1 MSAYLL
7 ITPATDE
14 LYHHGVKGQKW
25 GVRRYQNYGKDY
37 KGDGKFVGKSGNGY
51 NVIDGKTWDGKA
63 ARTAARKYC
72 KEHGIDDVELKE
84 LVEMDFRDNGPD
96 AMKQERTPSTIEKL
110 KKASSE
116 GLYEIDFL
124 ETVQNEDWYEDK
136 KKMLQEYDGYLENR
150 GYYMMNGH
158 RLKHAEDIT
167 LDELY
172 HHGILGMKWGVRR
185 FQPYGPGQKV
195 KGGKEVGIATKVK
208 QRVTGAV
215 DGIKQHRAARKK
227 AAQVK
232 KAQATRKANADYQ
245 AAKKKAIESGSIE
258 DLAKFKG
265 DLTNE
270 EYSKA
275 FLRLQNEKKMSDM
288 VDANKET
295 MFDKIDKGMKIVD
308 KLAGYANTVSNFKEK
323 TDKLSE
329 VLNKKKDED
338 DKKAKEKAKMEAY
351 SQVESITEL
360 DEAFKK
366 HGGTL
371 QEYNTAMNILANKK
385 ANRDR
390 FGDKE
395 AGIKDEDFINQNRK
409 AEREQAERDKADYTK
424 WAGEQAWKQYNR
436 EQAKNAWNAQKEAQR
451 QAKREANAPKD
462 GQWWQD
468 DPSMNNGPY
477 SGGGKGGGYR
487 GEKWGKRPASS
498 SSRYGEVGTNK
509 TNQLMLTMKDATP
522 SSYGS
527 DKRSLKGAKSG
538 PSGTVKNTGT
548 MNFGG
553 KTSLYKKST
562 GSDSGGYVENM
573 RRTVKET
580 QEGKRKRKNF
590 KP

>member
-84 LVEMDFRDNGPD
+84 LVEMDFRENGPD

-158 RLKHAEDIT
+158 RLKHAEDMT

-275 FLRLQNEKKMSDM
+275 FLRLQNEKRMSDM

-295 MFDKIDKGMKIVD
+295 MFDKIDKGMKVVD

-323 TDKLSE
+323 ADKLSDA
-329 VLNKKKDED
+329 LGGKDKKEAE
-338 DKKAKEKAKMEAY
+338 KKAKEDEKNDALN
-351 SQVESITEL
+351 SVTNITQLNEL
-360 DEAFKK
+360 QKK
-366 HGGTL
+366 YHFT
-371 QEYNTAMNILANKK
+371 QDEYNK
-385 ANRDR
+385 ALKNAYT
-390 FGDKE
+390 KE
-395 AGIKDEDFINQNRK
+395 TYSKGKDGQENPNFVDQNEK
-409 AEREQAERDKADYTK
+409 AAREKAERDKADRAR
-424 WAGEQAWKQYNR
+424 WEADQADR
-436 EQAKNAWNAQKEAQR
+436 ANAR
-451 QAKREANAPKD
+451 QAESAYRKAKSNSNVMD
-462 GQWWQD
+462 GEWYQSGAKGVKGMKWETR
-468 DPSMNNGPY
+468 DPSEHAKEVARNTTVHY
-477 SGGGKGGGYR
+477 K
-487 GEKWGKRPASS
+487 
-498 SSRYGEVGTNK
+498 EVGTNK
-509 TNQLMLTMKDATP
+509 TNQLMLTMKDQTP

>member
-1 MSAYLL
+1 MNVWLL
-7 ITPATDE
+7 LEPQD
-14 LYHHGVKGQKW
+14 
-25 GVRRYQNYGKDY
+25 
-37 KGDGKFVGKSGNGY
+37 DG
-51 NVIDGKTWDGKA
+51 
-63 ARTAARKYC
+63 
-72 KEHGIDDVELKE
+72 
-84 LVEMDFRDNGPD
+84 
-96 AMKQERTPSTIEKL
+96 TIWE
-110 KKASSE
+110 
-116 GLYEIDFL
+116 
-124 ETVQNEDWYEDK
+124 
-136 KKMLQEYDGYLENR
+136 
-150 GYYMMNGH
+150 
-158 RLKHAEDIT
+158 
-167 LDELY
+167 DELY

-208 QRVTGAV
+208 QRVTGTV
-215 DGIKQHRAARKK
+215 EGIKQHRAARKK

-275 FLRLQNEKKMSDM
+275 FLRLQNEKRMSDM

-295 MFDKIDKGMKIVD
+295 MFDKIDKGMKVVD

-323 TDKLSE
+323 TDRLSD
-329 VLNKKKDED
+329 VLNK
-338 DKKAKEKAKMEAY
+338 DKKEKEDKDKEKAK
-351 SQVESITEL
+351 
-360 DEAFKK
+360 
-366 HGGTL
+366 
-371 QEYNTAMNILANKK
+371 NTALTSIESLTDLDRVQKEHNLNADEYSKGLKILQTKLNGEERMNSEG
-385 ANRDR
+385 R
-390 FGDKE
+390 FV
-395 AGIKDEDFINQNRK
+395 NQDRK
-409 AEREQAERDKADYTK
+409 AERERAAQQEAANAEARAKMDD
-424 WAGEQAWKQYNR
+424 ERRHR
-436 EQAKNAWNAQKEAQR
+436 ESQKEAR
-451 QAKREANAPKD
+451 KEYKRDLNTPMDGDWRSDDRVASEHAKDVARNTTVH
-462 GQWWQD
+462 
-468 DPSMNNGPY
+468 
-477 SGGGKGGGYR
+477 YR
-487 GEKWGKRPASS
+487 
-498 SSRYGEVGTNK
+498 EVGTNK
-509 TNQLMLTMKDATP
+509 ANQLILTMKDQTP

>member
-7 ITPATDE
+7 ITPSTDE

-84 LVEMDFRDNGPD
+84 LVEMDFRENGPD

-136 KKMLQEYDGYLENR
+136 KKMLQEYDGYLEDR

-158 RLKHAEDIT
+158 RLKHAEDMT

-185 FQPYGPGQKV
+185 FQPYQKGDRPP
-195 KGGKEVGIATKVK
+195 GGKEVGIATKVK

-227 AAQVK
+227 AVQVK

-295 MFDKIDKGMKIVD
+295 MFDKIDKGMEVVN
-308 KLAGYANTVSNFKEK
+308 KLAGYANTVANFKEK
-323 TDKLSE
+323 TDKLSD

-338 DKKAKEKAKMEAY
+338 EKKAKENEKND
-351 SQVESITEL
+351 VLNTVTNLTEL
-360 DEAFKK
+360 NELQKK
-366 HGGTL
+366 YHFT
-371 QEYNTAMNILANKK
+371 QDEYNK
-385 ANRDR
+385 ALKNAYTKQTYSKN
-390 FGDKE
+390 GE
-395 AGIKDEDFINQNRK
+395 NEDFTDQNAAKNKPMDGTYRT
-409 AEREQAERDKADYTK
+409 ES
-424 WAGEQAWKQYNR
+424 NV
-436 EQAKNAWNAQKEAQR
+436 AKNAAYDNSNPAEMK
-451 QAKREANAPKD
+451 KPPKTLREKAAYINPD
-462 GQWWQD
+462 GE
-468 DPSMNNGPY
+468 
-477 SGGGKGGGYR
+477 R
-487 GEKWGKRPASS
+487 SS
-498 SSRYGEVGTNK
+498 S
-509 TNQLMLTMKDATP
+509 TP
-522 SSYGS
+522 EEKE
-527 DKRSLKGAKSG
+527 KRKLKGRKFLES
-538 PSGTVKNTGT
+538 N
-548 MNFGG
+548 
-553 KTSLYKKST
+553 KKYYSQRLT
-562 GSDSGGYVENM
+562 NYV
-573 RRTVKET
+573 
-580 QEGKRKRKNF
+580 G
-590 KP
+590 

>member
-7 ITPATDE
+7 ITPSTDE

-51 NVIDGKTWDGKA
+51 NVIDGKTWDSKA

-84 LVEMDFRDNGPD
+84 LVEMDFRENGPD

-136 KKMLQEYDGYLENR
+136 KKMLQEYDGYLEDR
-150 GYYMMNGH
+150 GYYMRNGH
-158 RLKHAEDIT
+158 RLKHAEDMT

-208 QRVTGAV
+208 QRVTGTV

-275 FLRLQNEKKMSDM
+275 FLRLQNEKRMSDM

-295 MFDKIDKGMKIVD
+295 MFDKIDKGMKVVD

-323 TDKLSE
+323 TDRLSD
-329 VLNKKKDED
+329 VLDKDKKKKE
-338 DKKAKEKAKMEAY
+338 EKAK
-351 SQVESITEL
+351 
-360 DEAFKK
+360 
-366 HGGTL
+366 
-371 QEYNTAMNILANKK
+371 NTALTSIESLTDLDRVQKEHNLNADEYSKGLKILQTKLNGEERMNSEG
-385 ANRDR
+385 R
-390 FGDKE
+390 FV
-395 AGIKDEDFINQNRK
+395 NQDRK
-409 AEREQAERDKADYTK
+409 AERERAAQQEAANAEARAKMDDERRHRDS
-424 WAGEQAWKQYNR
+424 
-436 EQAKNAWNAQKEAQR
+436 QKEAR
-451 QAKREANAPKD
+451 KEYKRDLNTPMDGDWRSADAASEHAKNVARNTTVHYREI
-462 GQWWQD
+462 
-468 DPSMNNGPY
+468 
-477 SGGGKGGGYR
+477 
-487 GEKWGKRPASS
+487 
-498 SSRYGEVGTNK
+498 GTNK

-548 MNFGG
+548 MNFGN
-553 KTSLYKKST
+553 KTTFYKKQV
-562 GSDSGGYVENM
+562 GNDSGGYVYSM
-573 RRTVKET
+573 RKTVKET

>member
-1 MSAYLL
+1 MNVWLL
-7 ITPATDE
+7 LEPQD
-14 LYHHGVKGQKW
+14 
-25 GVRRYQNYGKDY
+25 
-37 KGDGKFVGKSGNGY
+37 DG
-51 NVIDGKTWDGKA
+51 
-63 ARTAARKYC
+63 
-72 KEHGIDDVELKE
+72 
-84 LVEMDFRDNGPD
+84 
-96 AMKQERTPSTIEKL
+96 TIWE
-110 KKASSE
+110 
-116 GLYEIDFL
+116 
-124 ETVQNEDWYEDK
+124 
-136 KKMLQEYDGYLENR
+136 
-150 GYYMMNGH
+150 
-158 RLKHAEDIT
+158 
-167 LDELY
+167 DELY

-185 FQPYGPGQKV
+185 FQPYQKGDRPP
-195 KGGKEVGIATKVK
+195 GGKEVGIATKVK

-275 FLRLQNEKKMSDM
+275 FLRLQNEKRMSDM

-295 MFDKIDKGMKIVD
+295 MFDKIDKGMKVVD

-395 AGIKDEDFINQNRK
+395 AGTKDEDFINQNRK

-451 QAKREANAPKD
+451 KAKREANAPKD
-462 GQWWQD
+462 GEWWKD
-468 DPSMNNGPY
+468 EPSSNP
-477 SGGGKGGGYR
+477 
-487 GEKWGKRPASS
+487 SS
-498 SSRYGEVGTNK
+498 SSSKYGESGAKHTNR
-509 TNQLMLTMKDATP
+509 LMLTMKDATP
-522 SSYGS
+522 SSYNPGPAQLTTS
-527 DKRSLKGAKSG
+527 KKAVKGAKSG

-548 MNFGG
+548 MNFGD
-553 KTSLYKKST
+553 KTTFYKKST
-562 GSDSGGYVENM
+562 GSDSGGYVNSM
-573 RRTVKET
+573 RKTVKET

-590 KP
+590 RP

>member
-1 MSAYLL
+1 MNTWLL
-7 ITPATDE
+7 LEPQD
-14 LYHHGVKGQKW
+14 
-25 GVRRYQNYGKDY
+25 
-37 KGDGKFVGKSGNGY
+37 DG
-51 NVIDGKTWDGKA
+51 
-63 ARTAARKYC
+63 
-72 KEHGIDDVELKE
+72 
-84 LVEMDFRDNGPD
+84 
-96 AMKQERTPSTIEKL
+96 TIWE
-110 KKASSE
+110 
-116 GLYEIDFL
+116 
-124 ETVQNEDWYEDK
+124 
-136 KKMLQEYDGYLENR
+136 
-150 GYYMMNGH
+150 
-158 RLKHAEDIT
+158 
-167 LDELY
+167 DELY

-185 FQPYGPGQKV
+185 FQPYQKGDRPP
-195 KGGKEVGIATKVK
+195 GGKEVGIATKVK

-295 MFDKIDKGMKIVD
+295 MFDKIDKGMKVVD
-308 KLAGYANTVSNFKEK
+308 KLAGYANTISNFKEK
-323 TDKLSE
+323 TDRLSD
-329 VLNKKKDED
+329 VLNK
-338 DKKAKEKAKMEAY
+338 DKKEKEDKDKEKAK
-351 SQVESITEL
+351 
-360 DEAFKK
+360 
-366 HGGTL
+366 
-371 QEYNTAMNILANKK
+371 NTALTSIESLTDLDRVQKEHNLNADEYSKGLKILQTKLNGEERMNSEG
-385 ANRDR
+385 R
-390 FGDKE
+390 FV
-395 AGIKDEDFINQNRK
+395 NQDRK
-409 AEREQAERDKADYTK
+409 AERERAAQQEAANAEARAKMDEERNARD
-424 WAGEQAWKQYNR
+424 
-436 EQAKNAWNAQKEAQR
+436 AQKAYEK
-451 QAKREANAPKD
+451 AK
-462 GQWWQD
+462 
-468 DPSMNNGPY
+468 
-477 SGGGKGGGYR
+477 
-487 GEKWGKRPASS
+487 SS
-498 SSRYGEVGTNK
+498 SNVMDGSWRPDDRAASEHAKEVARNTTVHYKEVGTNK
-509 TNQLMLTMKDATP
+509 TNQLMLTMKDTTP

>member
-1 MSAYLL
+1 MNIWLL
-7 ITPATDE
+7 LEP
-14 LYHHGVKGQKW
+14 
-25 GVRRYQNYGKDY
+25 KD
-37 KGDGKFVGKSGNGY
+37 DG
-51 NVIDGKTWDGKA
+51 
-63 ARTAARKYC
+63 
-72 KEHGIDDVELKE
+72 
-84 LVEMDFRDNGPD
+84 
-96 AMKQERTPSTIEKL
+96 TIWE
-110 KKASSE
+110 
-116 GLYEIDFL
+116 
-124 ETVQNEDWYEDK
+124 
-136 KKMLQEYDGYLENR
+136 
-150 GYYMMNGH
+150 
-158 RLKHAEDIT
+158 
-167 LDELY
+167 DELY

-275 FLRLQNEKKMSDM
+275 FLRLQNEKRMSDM

-295 MFDKIDKGMKIVD
+295 MFDKIDKGMKVVD

-323 TDKLSE
+323 TDRLSD
-329 VLNKKKDED
+329 VLNK
-338 DKKAKEKAKMEAY
+338 DKKEKEDKDKEKAK
-351 SQVESITEL
+351 
-360 DEAFKK
+360 
-366 HGGTL
+366 
-371 QEYNTAMNILANKK
+371 NTALTSIESLTDLDRVQKEHNLNADEYSKGLKILQTKLNGEERMNSEG
-385 ANRDR
+385 R
-390 FGDKE
+390 FV
-395 AGIKDEDFINQNRK
+395 NQDRK
-409 AEREQAERDKADYTK
+409 AERERAAQQEAANAEARAKMDD
-424 WAGEQAWKQYNR
+424 ERRHR
-436 EQAKNAWNAQKEAQR
+436 ESQKEAR
-451 QAKREANAPKD
+451 KEYKRDLNTPMDGDWRSADAASEHAKNVARNTTVHYK
-462 GQWWQD
+462 
-468 DPSMNNGPY
+468 
-477 SGGGKGGGYR
+477 
-487 GEKWGKRPASS
+487 
-498 SSRYGEVGTNK
+498 EVGTNK
-509 TNQLMLTMKDATP
+509 ANQLMLTMKDQTP

-553 KTSLYKKST
+553 KTPLYKKTT

-573 RRTVKET
+573 RRKVKET

>member
-1 MSAYLL
+1 MNQWLL
-7 ITPATDE
+7 LEPQD
-14 LYHHGVKGQKW
+14 
-25 GVRRYQNYGKDY
+25 
-37 KGDGKFVGKSGNGY
+37 DG
-51 NVIDGKTWDGKA
+51 
-63 ARTAARKYC
+63 
-72 KEHGIDDVELKE
+72 
-84 LVEMDFRDNGPD
+84 
-96 AMKQERTPSTIEKL
+96 TIWE
-110 KKASSE
+110 
-116 GLYEIDFL
+116 
-124 ETVQNEDWYEDK
+124 
-136 KKMLQEYDGYLENR
+136 
-150 GYYMMNGH
+150 
-158 RLKHAEDIT
+158 
-167 LDELY
+167 DELY

-275 FLRLQNEKKMSDM
+275 FLRLQNEKRMSDM

-323 TDKLSE
+323 TDRLSD
-329 VLNKKKDED
+329 VLNKDKKEKD
-338 DKKAKEKAKMEAY
+338 DKDKEKAK
-351 SQVESITEL
+351 
-360 DEAFKK
+360 
-366 HGGTL
+366 
-371 QEYNTAMNILANKK
+371 NTALTSIESLTDLDRVQKEHNLNADEYSKGLKILQTKLNGEERMNSEG
-385 ANRDR
+385 R
-390 FGDKE
+390 FV
-395 AGIKDEDFINQNRK
+395 NQDRK
-409 AEREQAERDKADYTK
+409 AERERAAQQEAANAEARAKMAEERNARD
-424 WAGEQAWKQYNR
+424 
-436 EQAKNAWNAQKEAQR
+436 AQKAYEKAKSSSNVMDGVWYQSK
-451 QAKREANAPKD
+451 AKRVD
-462 GQWWQD
+462 GMKWGVR
-468 DPSMNNGPY
+468 DPSEHAKEVARNTTVHY
-477 SGGGKGGGYR
+477 K
-487 GEKWGKRPASS
+487 
-498 SSRYGEVGTNK
+498 EVGTNK

-553 KTSLYKKST
+553 KTSLYKKTT